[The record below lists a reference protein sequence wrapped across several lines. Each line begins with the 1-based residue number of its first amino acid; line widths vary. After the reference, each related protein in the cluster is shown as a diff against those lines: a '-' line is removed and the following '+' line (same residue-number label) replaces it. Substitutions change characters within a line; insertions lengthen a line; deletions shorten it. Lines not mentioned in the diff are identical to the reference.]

1 MRKNIILRLLKETS
15 EEELERSSSNLIK
28 ELNDQKI
35 GSLDLLC
42 LGSDNITFRLS
53 QILIQ
58 SGIGNIV
65 RVSPSYELLMQ
76 YKELAKGMGISNFRD
91 YVSTALSHPG
101 YTDCKLAVIHAEK
114 EQLREYLEKDLENGE
129 YVVLGVKNE

>member
-28 ELNDQKI
+28 DLNEQKI

-42 LGSDNITFRLS
+42 LGSDDITFRLS
-53 QILIQ
+53 QILIK

-76 YKELAKGMGISNFRD
+76 YKEVAKGMGISNFRD
-91 YVSTALSHPG
+91 YISASLAHKG
-101 YTDCKLAVIHAEK
+101 YTDCTLAAIHAEK

-129 YVVLGVKNE
+129 YVILGGENE